1 MSESGSFDRQQRWKQ
16 QKEDADRQRMGGAY
30 IQGFMET
37 AAQLVGEEPL
47 FSKGYWKCAK
57 GCRPFGLGVAR
68 TPREC
73 PSCHSQLVAWVPG
86 P

>member
-1 MSESGSFDRQQRWKQ
+1 MSENVLERQERWKQ
-16 QKEDADRQRMGGAY
+16 QREDADRQRMGGAY

-37 AAQLVGEEPL
+37 AAQLVSEEPL

-57 GCRPFGLGVAR
+57 GCKPFGMGLAR

-73 PSCHSQLVAWVPG
+73 PYCHSQLITWIPG